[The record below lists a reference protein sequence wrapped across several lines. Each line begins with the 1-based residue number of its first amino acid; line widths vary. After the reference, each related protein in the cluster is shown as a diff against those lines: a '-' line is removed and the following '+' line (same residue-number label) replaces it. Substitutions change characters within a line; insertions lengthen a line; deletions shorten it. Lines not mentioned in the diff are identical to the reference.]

1 MFNTAANTEI
11 FENYFPDPVERGR
24 FISVTADVIS
34 IIYSHLSVTVW
45 KSLNYAKTMISY
57 SCFFIHFL
65 YSITLKRTQSF
76 EAMKK
81 IKASLW
87 ELPCPTEK
95 KCIKFRSFL
104 SWLCCYSIDSY
115 YGINSLY
122 GWLLKLKP
130 NLIFKKLWLT
140 KVSLC
145 WACMLKDVY
154 SAFDFC
160 LIIILWKPSCSR
172 SRR

>member
-1 MFNTAANTEI
+1 MVMFNTAANTEI

-45 KSLNYAKTMISY
+45 KSLKYAKTMISY

-81 IKASLW
+81 IKASL
-87 ELPCPTEK
+87 
-95 KCIKFRSFL
+95 
-104 SWLCCYSIDSY
+104 
-115 YGINSLY
+115 
-122 GWLLKLKP
+122 
-130 NLIFKKLWLT
+130 
-140 KVSLC
+140 C
-145 WACMLKDVY
+145 WASMSYRKK
-154 SAFDFC
+154 SAFNFD
-160 LIIILWKPSCSR
+160 PSCRNYAVIVLIPIMALIPYMVDFWS
-172 SRR
+172 